1 MILTA
6 SDTVRPD
13 EHAARFCVWVF
24 ADFLFPCRD
33 GVCDLLLS
41 LLRIE
46 HRQRRRAYVAS
57 PSDLLLA

>member
-1 MILTA
+1 MIMTV

-24 ADFLFPCRD
+24 CVRVSADIASPCGD

-46 HRQRRRAYVAS
+46 HRQHRRA
-57 PSDLLLA
+57 